1 MNKAAKWRGLARIGP
16 CWAAFLGA
24 AGDNGFHSHHAIQAF
39 AGPHALLVDASGEH
53 RGQGFVAPANMSH
66 RATAA
71 YPSSFLYV
79 DPDSAPGQ
87 RIARAIGDRINVLS
101 PAQAVE
107 LAAIVET
114 SIADEGADPAERLA
128 SVLGAAKI
136 APTRDARICMA
147 LAAFHESEAPLDV
160 RAVAR
165 ALNLSQSRAAHL
177 FRDEIGMP
185 IRSFLLWSKLRR
197 AMTGIAQGLSLTEAA
212 HHGGFAD
219 QAHFSRTCVR
229 MFGASP
235 LTITGA
241 MKFDEA

>member
-1 MNKAAKWRGLARIGP
+1 MNKAAKWRGAARIGP
-16 CWAAFLGA
+16 WWAAFLGE

-39 AGPHALLVDASGEH
+39 TGPHALLVDAKGEH
-53 RGQGFVAPANMSH
+53 HGQGFVAPANVSH
-66 RATAA
+66 RAAAA
-71 YPSSFLYV
+71 YPSHFLYV
-79 DPDSAPGQ
+79 DPDSASGQ

-101 PAQAVE
+101 PVQAAE

-128 SVLGAAKI
+128 GLLGAAEI
-136 APTRDARICMA
+136 APARDARIGAA
-147 LAAFHESEAPLDV
+147 LAAFHKGEAPLD
-160 RAVAR
+160 AR
-165 ALNLSQSRAAHL
+165 AIARAFNLSQSRTAHL
-177 FRDEIGMP
+177 FRDEIGVP

-197 AMTGIAQGLSLTEAA
+197 AMTGVAQGLSLTEAA

-219 QAHFSRTCVR
+219 SAHFSRTCVR

>member
-1 MNKAAKWRGLARIGP
+1 MNKAAQWRGAARIGP
-16 CWAAFLGA
+16 WWAAFLGA
-24 AGDNGFHSHHAIQAF
+24 AGDNDFHSHHAIQAF
-39 AGPHALLVDASGEH
+39 AGPHALLVDASGQH
-53 RGQGFVAPANMSH
+53 HGQGFVAPANLAH

-79 DPDSAPGQ
+79 DPDSPSGR
-87 RIARAIGDRINVLS
+87 RIAHAIGDRISVLS
-101 PAQAVE
+101 PVQAEE
-107 LAAIVET
+107 LATIVET
-114 SIADEGADPAERLA
+114 SIADEDADPSERLA
-128 SVLGAAKI
+128 HLLGAAEI
-136 APTRDARICMA
+136 APTRDARIGRA
-147 LAAFHESEAPLDV
+147 LAAFHESEAPLDA
-160 RAVAR
+160 RAIAR

-197 AMTGIAQGLSLTEAA
+197 AMTGVAQGLSLTEAA

-219 QAHFSRTCVR
+219 SAHFSRTCVR

-241 MKFDEA
+241 IKFDEM

>member
-1 MNKAAKWRGLARIGP
+1 MGP
-16 CWAAFLGA
+16 WWAAFLGA
-24 AGDNGFHSHHAIQAF
+24 AGDNSFHSHHAIQAF
-39 AGPHALLVDASGEH
+39 AGPHALLVDASGKH
-53 RGQGFVAPANMSH
+53 HGQGFVAPANISH

-79 DPDSAPGQ
+79 DPDSASGQ

-101 PAQAVE
+101 PAQAAE

-128 SVLGAAKI
+128 SLLGAAET
-136 APTRDARICMA
+136 APARDARIAAA
-147 LAAFHESEAPLDV
+147 LGAFHKSGAPLD
-160 RAVAR
+160 AR
-165 ALNLSQSRAAHL
+165 ALAHALHLSQSRATHL
-177 FRDEIGMP
+177 FRDEIGVP

-197 AMTGIAQGLSLTEAA
+197 AFTGIAQGLSLTEAA

-219 QAHFSRTCVR
+219 SAHFSRTCAR

-241 MKFDEA
+241 VDFDEA

>member
-1 MNKAAKWRGLARIGP
+1 MGP
-16 CWAAFLGA
+16 WWAAFLGA
-24 AGDNGFHSHHAIQAF
+24 AGDNSFHSHHAIQAF

-53 RGQGFVAPANMSH
+53 HGQGFVAPANISH

-79 DPDSAPGQ
+79 DPDSASGQ

-101 PAQAVE
+101 PAQAAE

-128 SVLGAAKI
+128 SLLGAAEI
-136 APTRDARICMA
+136 APTRDARIGAA
-147 LAAFHESEAPLDV
+147 LAAFHESEAPLDA
-160 RAVAR
+160 RAIAR

-177 FRDEIGMP
+177 FRDEIGVP

-197 AMTGIAQGLSLTEAA
+197 AFTGIAQGLSLTEAA

-219 QAHFSRTCVR
+219 SAHFSRTCAR

-241 MKFDEA
+241 VKFDEA

>member
-1 MNKAAKWRGLARIGP
+1 MNKAAQWRGAARIGP
-16 CWAAFLGA
+16 WWAAFLGA
-24 AGDNGFHSHHAIQAF
+24 AGDNDLHSHHAIQAF
-39 AGPHALLVDASGEH
+39 AGPHALLVDASGQH
-53 RGQGFVAPANMSH
+53 HGQGFVAPANLAH

-79 DPDSAPGQ
+79 DPDSPSGR
-87 RIARAIGDRINVLS
+87 RIAHAIGDRISVLS
-101 PAQAVE
+101 PVQAEE
-107 LAAIVET
+107 LAIIVET
-114 SIADEGADPAERLA
+114 SIADEDADPSERLA
-128 SVLGAAKI
+128 HLLGAAEI
-136 APTRDARICMA
+136 APTRDARIGRA
-147 LAAFHESEAPLDV
+147 LAAFHESEAPLDA
-160 RAVAR
+160 RAIAR

-197 AMTGIAQGLSLTEAA
+197 ALTGVAQGLSLTEAA

>member
-1 MNKAAKWRGLARIGP
+1 MNKAAQWRGAARIGP
-16 CWAAFLGA
+16 WWAAFLGA
-24 AGDNGFHSHHAIQAF
+24 AGDNDFHSHHAIQAF
-39 AGPHALLVDASGEH
+39 AGPHALLVDASGQH
-53 RGQGFVAPANMSH
+53 HGQGFVAPANLAH

-79 DPDSAPGQ
+79 DPDSPSGR
-87 RIARAIGDRINVLS
+87 RIAHAIGDRISVLS
-101 PAQAVE
+101 PVQAEE
-107 LAAIVET
+107 LATIVET
-114 SIADEGADPAERLA
+114 SIADEDADPSERLA
-128 SVLGAAKI
+128 HLLGAAEI
-136 APTRDARICMA
+136 APTRDARIGRA
-147 LAAFHESEAPLDV
+147 LTAFHESEAPLDA
-160 RAVAR
+160 RAIAR

-197 AMTGIAQGLSLTEAA
+197 AMTGVAQGLSLTEAA

-219 QAHFSRTCVR
+219 SAHFSRTCVR

-241 MKFDEA
+241 IKFDEM

>member
-1 MNKAAKWRGLARIGP
+1 MSKAAQWRGAARIGP
-16 CWAAFLGA
+16 WWAAFLGA
-24 AGDNGFHSHHAIQAF
+24 AGDNDLHSHHAIQAF

-53 RGQGFVAPANMSH
+53 HGQGFVAPANLAH
-66 RATAA
+66 RATGA

-79 DPDSAPGQ
+79 DPDSPSGR
-87 RIARAIGDRINVLS
+87 RIAQAIGDRISALS
-101 PAQAVE
+101 PIQAEE
-107 LAAIVET
+107 LATIVET
-114 SIADEGADPAERLA
+114 SIADEDADPSERLA
-128 SVLGAAKI
+128 HLLGAAEI
-136 APTRDARICMA
+136 APTRDARIGRA
-147 LAAFHESEAPLDV
+147 LAAFHESEAPLDA
-160 RAVAR
+160 RAIAR

-197 AMTGIAQGLSLTEAA
+197 AMTGVAQGLSLTEAA

-219 QAHFSRTCVR
+219 SAHFSRTCVR

-241 MKFDEA
+241 IKFDEA